1 MEEPNEMTEV
11 TDGIETTEDVV
22 IKPRK
27 QLSEKQMQ
35 SRRANLQ
42 KAIEA
47 RKAKAFLKE
56 KAKKEEKE
64 LENLKNKKQ
73 EIKKEKEVLEK
84 EIKNIEGDEEDEV
97 LEEEDIEQVPK
108 SKPLKPKKKKVIE
121 ISEDESSSSEEE
133 IIVRRRKPHKK
144 QVPVYE
150 ENDYVKLVQESAQ
163 NQLRK
168 KLEEDKIRIAM
179 SSLFR

>member
-1 MEEPNEMTEV
+1 MEQPND
-11 TDGIETTEDVV
+11 TDGIQTTEDVV

-27 QLSEKQMQ
+27 ELSERQLQ
-35 SRRANLQ
+35 SRRQNLQ

-47 RKAKAFLKE
+47 RKAKAVYKE
-56 KAKKEEKE
+56 RARREEVE
-64 LENLKNKKQ
+64 LEKLKLQKQ
-73 EIKKEKEVLEK
+73 EVTRKKEKEVLEK
-84 EIKNIEGDEEDEV
+84 EIKDIKGDEEDEV
-97 LEEEDIEQVPK
+97 LEEEDIQQVAK

-121 ISEDESSSSEEE
+121 ISEDDESSSSEEE
-133 IIVRRRKPHKK
+133 VIVRRRKPHKK
-144 QVPVYE
+144 QVPIYE